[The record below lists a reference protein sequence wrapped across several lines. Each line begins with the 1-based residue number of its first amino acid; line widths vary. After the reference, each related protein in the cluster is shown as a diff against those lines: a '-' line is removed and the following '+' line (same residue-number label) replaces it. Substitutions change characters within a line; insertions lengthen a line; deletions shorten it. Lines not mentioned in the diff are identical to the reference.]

1 MAAQYIPIKRISSLD
16 TPIKAEKLDGS
27 LFTTENQAH
36 EFIISVRKNGVK
48 QTVTGSVSGKFI
60 RANGTTI
67 FLQGSIVDG
76 DAVVRLHQDCYN
88 VQGRFTFNIFN
99 TQSGVTTCIYS
110 AVGKIDMGS
119 TETVIDAGDVVP
131 DVSDVVAKQEEM
143 TQVIAD
149 ARTAT
154 TAANTAATNVGSIVA
169 GPYSAPYNAG
179 EYCTQNGNL
188 YNAKQD
194 IPEDEEWTASHWT
207 QIVMGDE
214 VTDLKSALNIYG
226 ISPLYFWN
234 IGKNIS
240 SSGALQNNTS
250 TALTSIFNVNGGNI
264 IKNTTPAKDVSN
276 NNLLFYVNQFSA
288 GVWQSRTQLSSGNSI
303 TLASTTDGVRIGYGR
318 TSSSGITM
326 TQEDVDT
333 YFSMKV
339 FSTARYVKQFD
350 TLSGTAFSENTIIGL
365 WNISLD
371 TFNSMTDRPDYVF
384 GGGTFAV
391 VPAGGFNLS
400 RLQII
405 YDVVNKNAFTRYLS
419 FSTTTNAYTANDWKY
434 INLSAIDNAVTIR
447 SLATGTSL
455 AENKDIGIYRVGSY
469 AQSPQSDYVDMPVAN
484 FGGGTLEVI
493 PSGSSNGI
501 KQILTDVTNGNKYVR
516 YISDSSL
523 QTVGAWN
530 ADKGIKWAAIGD
542 SITYGVY
549 STGSDTTAV
558 NQNKCYIKRIA
569 DALGCETFTN
579 LGVRGLGFVHAGNN
593 SETLKD
599 NVINATTWTD
609 YNLVTIALGVN
620 DYYGVSNIG
629 TNESAAWDGTVYGN
643 IRGAIEAI
651 NTANPKI
658 KIIFITPFNMSKY
671 GTSATHWAKDFSRNH
686 VGKLKDVKNAI
697 IYWCDFYGIEYIN
710 ETDYSPINDL
720 NITQYLLDGLHPS
733 WDAHEMIARDLKNKI
748 HFT

>member
-1 MAAQYIPIKRISSLD
+1 MANNVIKRIWNQNTLVNIEALKGAIFEDEDGGHTFEISGVDNSGNAISLSGTVAGVFLRPD
-16 TPIKAEKLDGS
+16 NTDVPI
-27 LFTTENQAH
+27 
-36 EFIISVRKNGVK
+36 
-48 QTVTGSVSGKFI
+48 TGSASGGIVSVTLP
-60 RANGTTI
+60 AE
-67 FLQGSIVDG
+67 
-76 DAVVRLHQDCYN
+76 CYD
-88 VQGRFTFNIFN
+88 VPGRFGLTVFVTADSQKTCVYAAIG
-99 TQSGVTTCIYS
+99 TVGRTSSGSVAPGTS
-110 AVGKIDMGS
+110 A
-119 TETVIDAGDVVP
+119 DVVDLINQISAAVATIP
-131 DVSDVVAKQEEM
+131 ASWSGLMADIAPTYSTSAAYPVGAYVYYNGDLYRCTTAITTGETWTAAHWTTSVLGNDVSD
-143 TQVIAD
+143 
-149 ARTAT
+149 
-154 TAANTAATNVGSIVA
+154 
-169 GPYSAPYNAG
+169 
-179 EYCTQNGNL
+179 
-188 YNAKQD
+188 
-194 IPEDEEWTASHWT
+194 
-207 QIVMGDE
+207 
-214 VTDLKSALNIYG
+214 LKNALNIYG

-234 IGKNIS
+234 IGKNMS

-318 TSSSGITM
+318 SGSAGITM

-365 WNISLD
+365 WNISPD

-516 YISDSSL
+516 YISGSSL

>member
-1 MAAQYIPIKRISSLD
+1 MANNVIKRIWNQNTLVNIEALKGAIFEDEDGGHTFEISGVDNSGNAISLSGTVAGVFLRPD
-16 TPIKAEKLDGS
+16 NTDVPI
-27 LFTTENQAH
+27 
-36 EFIISVRKNGVK
+36 
-48 QTVTGSVSGKFI
+48 TGSASGGIVSVTLP
-60 RANGTTI
+60 AE
-67 FLQGSIVDG
+67 
-76 DAVVRLHQDCYN
+76 CYD
-88 VQGRFTFNIFN
+88 VPGRFGLTVFVTADSQKTCVYAAIG
-99 TQSGVTTCIYS
+99 TVGRTSSGSVAPGTS
-110 AVGKIDMGS
+110 A
-119 TETVIDAGDVVP
+119 DVVDLINQISAAVATIP
-131 DVSDVVAKQEEM
+131 ASWSGLMADIAPTYSTSAAYPVGAYVYYNGDLYRCTTAITTGETWTAAHWTTSVLGNDVSD
-143 TQVIAD
+143 
-149 ARTAT
+149 
-154 TAANTAATNVGSIVA
+154 
-169 GPYSAPYNAG
+169 
-179 EYCTQNGNL
+179 
-188 YNAKQD
+188 
-194 IPEDEEWTASHWT
+194 
-207 QIVMGDE
+207 
-214 VTDLKSALNIYG
+214 LKNALNIYG

-234 IGKNIS
+234 IGKNMS
-240 SSGALQNNTS
+240 SSGAFQNNTS

-318 TSSSGITM
+318 SGSAGITM

-365 WNISLD
+365 WNISPD

-419 FSTTTNAYTANDWKY
+419 FSTTTNAYTAKDWKY

-516 YISDSSL
+516 YISGSSL